1 VSDAVAVDAKRI
13 LLRYGAPISVLD
25 KVSEAERIAF
35 ARTVSRT
42 VLAERED
49 VLRKLLTDLGY
60 MEPAPPKG
68 GKGSR
73 SHKGNSGSTNKPADK
88 KPTRAAKTAEKPIE
102 KKPTRAVKTAEKRP
116 ARPVKATKARKP
128 AAAKKAPTRKAKKSA
143 AAKKAP
149 TRKAKKSAAAKKA
162 PTRKAKKSAAA
173 RKAPTRKT
181 KKR

>member
-88 KPTRAAKTAEKPIE
+88 KPTRAAKTVEKPTE
-102 KKPTRAVKTAEKRP
+102 KKPARKEPAGKES
-116 ARPVKATKARKP
+116 ARPVKAAKTRKP
-128 AAAKKAPTRKAKKSA
+128 AAAKKAPTRK
-143 AAKKAP
+143 
-149 TRKAKKSAAAKKA
+149 
-162 PTRKAKKSAAA
+162 
-173 RKAPTRKT
+173 T